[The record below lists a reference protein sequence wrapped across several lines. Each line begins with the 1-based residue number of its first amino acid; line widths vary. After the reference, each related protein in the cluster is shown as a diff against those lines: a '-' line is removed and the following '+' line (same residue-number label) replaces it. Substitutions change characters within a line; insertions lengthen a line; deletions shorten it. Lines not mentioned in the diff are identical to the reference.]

1 VESTWNEV
9 YGKRLGGMWYPDE
22 GLVRFVARYLSR
34 RIGVDSYEKKRSTQ
48 RILDAGCGHG
58 RHIVFLAEQHFNV
71 YGIDQ
76 STHALGMASS
86 WLAKRGLKASL
97 NVGDV
102 TRLPFRDGTFDVVI
116 SYGVMDHLKPDQAS
130 DAIEEIRRILTD
142 GGYLY
147 VTLRSAEDC
156 EYGRGKRVA
165 RNTFTL
171 QTGYE
176 KGLVQHFYNWEEASE
191 LLRRF
196 KLFDVECHDER
207 FPSSFGI
214 DKAYQ
219 QSSKGVKG
227 RIDLSSLDLDMKY
240 SRWHIAAEKE

>member
-1 VESTWNEV
+1 
-9 YGKRLGGMWYPDE
+9 MWYPDE
-22 GLVRFVARYLSR
+22 GLVRFVARYLTR

-58 RHIVFLAEQHFNV
+58 RHIIFLAEQHFNV
-71 YGIDQ
+71 YGVEQ
-76 STHALGMASS
+76 STHALRIAHS

-102 TRLPFRDGTFDVVI
+102 TQLPFRDGTFDVVI
-116 SYGVMDHLKPDQAS
+116 SYGVMDHLRPCQAS
-130 DAIEEIRRILTD
+130 HAIEEIRRILAD

-156 EYGRGKRVA
+156 EYGRGERVA
-165 RNTFTL
+165 RNTFVL
-171 QTGYE
+171 QKGYE
-176 KGLVQHFYNWEEASE
+176 KGLVQHFYSLAEVSG

-196 KLFDVECHDER
+196 KLFDIECHDER

-214 DKAYQ
+214 DKAYR
-219 QSSKGVKG
+219 QSSRGFKG
-227 RIDLSSLDLDMKY
+227 RIDLSNLDLHMKY
-240 SRWHIAAEKE
+240 SRWHVAAERE